1 MLNSIASQSA
11 LSVLGLASE
20 DGESGEPSRMGQGRG
35 GAAAALLRRAS
46 DVVDRMEATSRQL
59 EADQARIHS
68 KLDEL
73 QALIKKAEQQPAAPQ
88 QPARATGRTIRKTV
102 VAAVGLILGFLLA
115 FAIMLS
121 NNSGV
126 SVALSDGPAAALPVS
141 DKRLAPVRHAA
152 APAIAYRTASVR
164 AGMTSVADGINRVW
178 RRGQRRTYA
187 T

>member
-11 LSVLGLASE
+11 LSALGLASE

-35 GAAAALLRRAS
+35 GAASALLRRAS

-141 DKRLAPVRHAA
+141 DKSTEPDACGSRGGPGYRLSNGKC
-152 APAIAYRTASVR
+152 ASW
-164 AGMTSVADGINRVW
+164 DD
-178 RRGQRRTYA
+178 QRSGRD
-187 T
+187 